1 MVQHFH
7 WTLSRRILV
16 EHIATIHERF
26 NRFSY
31 LLGVTRK
38 KKLLKPRMGT
48 GAYRP
53 PISKAQQDAAQT
65 YLPSQNWQYPLV
77 SPMMKH
83 HPKSRTVWRNQEP
96 RAKSQEPR
104 PKLDTTK
111 ILAPLFRVNRWI
123 MDAAL
128 NVAPPWNLT
137 HIEALNKLSKWN
149 NSTSIVQRTGTVL
162 WLHLRK
168 R

>member
-16 EHIATIHERF
+16 EHIATIRERF

-31 LLGVTRK
+31 LLGVTRE

-48 GAYRP
+48 GAYRHP
-53 PISKAQQDAAQT
+53 YLRHNKMLPKLI
-65 YLPSQNWQYPLV
+65 YLPRIGSTLWCRPWW
-77 SPMMKH
+77 S
-83 HPKSRTVWRNQEP
+83 TIRNPGQSEET
-96 RAKSQEPR
+96 KSQD

-149 NSTSIVQRTGTVL
+149 NSTRIVQRTGTVL
-162 WLHLRK
+162 CLHLRK

>member
-1 MVQHFH
+1 MLLEKKSY
-7 WTLSRRILV
+7 WNPGWEPEL
-16 EHIATIHERF
+16 IAHP
-26 NRFSY
+26 Y
-31 LLGVTRK
+31 LRHNKMLP
-38 KKLLKPRMGT
+38 KL
-48 GAYRP
+48 
-53 PISKAQQDAAQT
+53 I
-65 YLPSQNWQYPLV
+65 YLPRIGSTLWCRPWW
-77 SPMMKH
+77 S
-83 HPKSRTVWRNQEP
+83 TIRNPGQSEET
-96 RAKSQEPR
+96 KSQD

-149 NSTSIVQRTGTVL
+149 NSTRIVQRTGTVNKLSKWNNSTRIVQRTGTVL
-162 WLHLRK
+162 CLHLRK